1 MEMATHDYKRRGTT
15 TLFAALSVLDG
26 TVIGRC
32 MQRHR
37 HLEFIRFLNA
47 IERQVPAG
55 KVIHT
60 VLDNYATHKHPK
72 VLAWLRAIRAGPS
85 ISRQPRPPGSTPSRT
100 SFPK

>member
-1 MEMATHDYKRRGTT
+1 
-15 TLFAALSVLDG
+15 
-26 TVIGRC
+26 

-47 IERQVPAG
+47 IERQVLAG

-72 VLAWLRAIRAGPS
+72 VLALTGASSALDLPLHPDLGLLAQRRRKLFLEDDAAAHPPRCLRLRRKAA
-85 ISRQPRPPGSTPSRT
+85 
-100 SFPK
+100 